1 MEEILKLEID
11 FYQKLKKINMKP
23 SKLIIVTELFYPDPS
38 ATAVIMSLIAEELSK
53 ENEITVICGPIQN
66 EDLDYYKK
74 IGFPGDKLKIIRAF
88 GSQLSKNHL
97 FKRIIKQFLITI
109 SLTRAMLLSLDA
121 NTKIL
126 AVTNP
131 PLLPVILAFISIFRK
146 PRSTCLLVHDLFPD
160 NAFKMHIIRER
171 SILGVVLKKLF
182 VWSYRKVDQIIVIG
196 RDMQDIVEKMVQG
209 GYTEVACIP
218 NWSDPLLIN
227 SNYPKEAIHDTK
239 ITFGYAGNMGRAQG
253 LQDFASIIKCT
264 KRKDIQFLFSG
275 GGALLGRLQEEL
287 KNTNNI
293 QFSENFFRHAQDK
306 FYDKIDIAIVLLGD
320 GMYGLGVPSKTY
332 NLIAVGLPILFVGP
346 KESEIYRLVVEEEI
360 GWAFDWSEKQNL
372 ITFLD
377 SLSVMD
383 RTVLTDISRK
393 TKLVAERY
401 TPDIILRE
409 YRALINA
416 KNFDAQ
422 DEAY

>member
-1 MEEILKLEID
+1 
-11 FYQKLKKINMKP
+11 MKP

-38 ATAVIMSLIAEELSK
+38 ATAVIISLIAEELSK

-97 FKRIIKQFLITI
+97 LKRIIKQFLITI

-131 PLLPVILAFISIFRK
+131 PLLPVILAFITIFRK

-171 SILGVVLKKLF
+171 SVLGVVLKKLF

-196 RDMQDIVEKMVQG
+196 RDMQDIVEKMVSG
-209 GYTEVACIP
+209 GNTEVSYIP

-253 LQDFASIIKCT
+253 LQEFASIIKCT
-264 KRKDIQFLFSG
+264 KRKDIQFLFAG

-293 QFSENFFRHAQDK
+293 QFRENFFRHAQDE

-320 GMYGLGVPSKTY
+320 GLLGLGVPSKTY
-332 NLIAVGLPILFVGP
+332 NLIAAGLPILFVGP
-346 KESEIYRLVVEEEI
+346 KESEIYRLVVEEGI

-377 SLSVMD
+377 SLSVTD
-383 RTVLTDISRK
+383 RTVLNDISRK

-401 TPDIILRE
+401 TPDIILCE
-409 YRALINA
+409 YRAVFNDN
-416 KNFDAQ
+416 NFDA
-422 DEAY
+422 

>member
-1 MEEILKLEID
+1 
-11 FYQKLKKINMKP
+11 MKP

-196 RDMQDIVEKMVQG
+196 RDMQDIVENMVSG
-209 GYTEVACIP
+209 GNTEVSYIP

-239 ITFGYAGNMGRAQG
+239 ITLGYAGNMGRAQG

-320 GMYGLGVPSKTY
+320 GMHGLGVPSKTY
-332 NLIAVGLPILFVGP
+332 NLIAAGLPILFVGP
-346 KESEIYRLVVEEEI
+346 KESEIYRLVVEEGI

-377 SLSVMD
+377 SLSVTD

-401 TPDIILRE
+401 APDIILRE
-409 YRALINA
+409 YRAIINA